1 MNTQNKTYRALREL
15 LYHEKGEMLKI
26 DNTGYESLSFFYD
39 SDDIEVML
47 QKGWIEEVKETPL
60 VDQDG
65 RFVEEPNEGEEY
77 WYVLYLGNSEFI
89 KKAEYLSI
97 RDRNT
102 LFKLGHCFI
111 SEEAA
116 ERFRDKQ
123 KLDVEIKRW
132 IAKNDPDALKL
143 DWKDSTE
150 RKYRFYYDF
159 EEEKFHITYDYT
171 SKNINHYYFYSNDK
185 CHQCLKD
192 IGEERV
198 ISLLVKT

>member
-65 RFVEEPNEGEEY
+65 RFVEEPEVGQKY
-77 WYVLYLGNSEFI
+77 WFIVDSEIGHTKCVVDYFDRERIEKGNC
-89 KKAEYLSI
+89 Y
-97 RDRNT
+97 
-102 LFKLGHCFI
+102 I

-132 IAKNDPDALKL
+132 IAKNDPNALKL
-143 DWKDSTE
+143 DWKDINTE
-150 RKYRFYYDF
+150 AAI
-159 EEEKFHITYDYT
+159 ITYSHSQKELYALMVLGPIQYLNAIYFST
-171 SKNINHYYFYSNDK
+171 SEKL
-185 CHQCLKD
+185 HQCLKD
-192 IGEERV
+192 IGEER
-198 ISLLVKT
+198 IKSLFVEV